1 MGLINLP
8 ADVVASVL
16 QFFKR
21 KELDELSF
29 INRRFYSIISQYLTL
44 TPFRILSE
52 LNVNPDFECSI
63 RKNFR
68 SHVETYDLDAIKPS
82 LELKYV
88 RFDLTKLEFPTDGH
102 DEICLA
108 FVEKLLRM
116 THIWSDQ
123 KLIVDSWPNQC
134 SLSAHTTVFG
144 DFARA
149 TQLAIKPESAIA
161 PWPAFSFDYPSFIAC
176 DRLTL
181 IYLRLDPC
189 SIIRYL
195 HQWKGAGRKDL
206 CWVINGNTDC
216 NFKALVEQ
224 IIKEFMEAVTPRP
237 FLFEIIFRHQQSKIH
252 KFQFDNAL
260 TKEQLVSSVEAVRKG
275 QLVRIERKA
284 IR

>member
-102 DEICLA
+102 DEVNKI
-108 FVEKLLRM
+108 F
-116 THIWSDQ
+116 
-123 KLIVDSWPNQC
+123 
-134 SLSAHTTVFG
+134 
-144 DFARA
+144 
-149 TQLAIKPESAIA
+149 
-161 PWPAFSFDYPSFIAC
+161 
-176 DRLTL
+176 TL
-181 IYLRLDPC
+181 ISHC
-189 SIIRYL
+189 FNAI
-195 HQWKGAGRKDL
+195 
-206 CWVINGNTDC
+206 VI
-216 NFKALVEQ
+216 
-224 IIKEFMEAVTPRP
+224 
-237 FLFEIIFRHQQSKIH
+237 
-252 KFQFDNAL
+252 L
-260 TKEQLVSSVEAVRKG
+260 T
-275 QLVRIERKA
+275 
-284 IR
+284 